1 MILFLLTFVLI
12 FSTFSK
18 AVLQVINSYYDLS
31 DTMATVILN
40 LAQPVTVLTIVIG
53 LMLLYFILPNVKIL
67 RFRYILP
74 GTIFTSVVIVFL
86 NNLFSSYILRTFER
100 MVDIKTFGS
109 VVIFVLMLWFIF
121 LAHILILG
129 AIFNATYQELRQG
142 KMESRRGDLL
152 SLLAQRGKKK

>member
-1 MILFLLTFVLI
+1 M
-12 FSTFSK
+12 
-18 AVLQVINSYYDLS
+18 
-31 DTMATVILN
+31 
-40 LAQPVTVLTIVIG
+40 
-53 LMLLYFILPNVKIL
+53 
-67 RFRYILP
+67 
-74 GTIFTSVVIVFL
+74 FL

>member
-1 MILFLLTFVLI
+1 
-12 FSTFSK
+12 
-18 AVLQVINSYYDLS
+18 
-31 DTMATVILN
+31 
-40 LAQPVTVLTIVIG
+40 
-53 LMLLYFILPNVKIL
+53 
-67 RFRYILP
+67 
-74 GTIFTSVVIVFL
+74 
-86 NNLFSSYILRTFER
+86 

>member
-1 MILFLLTFVLI
+1 
-12 FSTFSK
+12 
-18 AVLQVINSYYDLS
+18 
-31 DTMATVILN
+31 
-40 LAQPVTVLTIVIG
+40 
-53 LMLLYFILPNVKIL
+53 
-67 RFRYILP
+67 
-74 GTIFTSVVIVFL
+74 
-86 NNLFSSYILRTFER
+86 

-121 LAHILILG
+121 LAHISILG